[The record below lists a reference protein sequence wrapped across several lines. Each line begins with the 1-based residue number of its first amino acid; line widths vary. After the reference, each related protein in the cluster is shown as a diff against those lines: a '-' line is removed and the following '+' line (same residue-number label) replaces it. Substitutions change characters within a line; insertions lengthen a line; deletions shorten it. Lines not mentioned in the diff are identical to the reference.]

1 MKQFINTL
9 KIDKNEHLVFIILL
23 IIYIILDIK
32 LPILIADA
40 VDTIYGKIVLLILSI
55 NIYANINKIAGILSF
70 IATYFMIIRSSKQT
84 GSHAINHHLP
94 SEKSK
99 VEDFSKYNDF
109 PITLEEEEVS
119 RMAPLVRNDTSTGAD
134 YKPVLESLHDA
145 APTDY
150 EGVI

>member
-32 LPILIADA
+32 LPNLIADA

-150 EGVI
+150 EGII